1 MTHRVR
7 SLSGSF
13 KVKSRPGEGTRIE
26 VFVPLQA
33 AQAAR
38 HT

>member
-13 KVKSRPGEGTRIE
+13 KVNSRPGQGTRIE

-33 AQAAR
+33 QAA
-38 HT
+38 TQS